1 MNKYRQV
8 VYPLVSGMFSLLLV
22 AQFAS
27 CTKDRGRDAK
37 ENMTFQKV
45 ICTDSPSK
53 ELALGKGKKC
63 IDGDSLPLKD
73 IRIVDSLMFLE
84 TNRSRGII
92 EVLSTRDL
100 SSRGSFINAGN
111 SVGEFP
117 VGILISI
124 RGTFLKKDG
133 NLYAILSD
141 QITARTCSWNV
152 TSSLQTGDTQIE
164 EFLPD
169 TEIPQGA
176 FWVKVLPD
184 STFWIKELNED
195 ETMQKRWL
203 IKGKEKKSVPNMEF
217 ADEFAVPKGKDFNLL
232 STLPGVSPDGTKCV
246 EAMLN
251 MNYINVYSANSGKGY
266 TVCCGEKLD
275 RLSDAIVKSERE
287 QKYMFAKVRTYD
299 DGFAVLKYDITY
311 ETFLSG
317 KTYTPSILLF
327 DWDGKMLGEFKPGI
341 QFSSFDIDKAN
352 HTLYVLS
359 GDGSLWQYEIPE

>member
-1 MNKYRQV
+1 MSKCRRV
-8 VYPLVSGMFSLLLV
+8 VCPVVSGLFLLLLV

-27 CTKDRGRDAK
+27 CDKNRGRDPK
-37 ENMTFQKV
+37 ENMTFRKV
-45 ICTDSPSK
+45 VYADSPSK

-92 EVLSTRDL
+92 EVLSTGDL

-111 SVGEFP
+111 SIGEFP

-124 RGTFLKKDG
+124 RGTFLKNNG

-141 QITARTCSWNV
+141 QITARTYSWNV
-152 TSSLQTGDTQIE
+152 TSSLQTGDTRIE

-169 TEIPQGA
+169 TEVPQGA
-176 FWVKVLPD
+176 FWVKILPD
-184 STFWIKELNED
+184 STFWVKELNED

-203 IKGKEKKSVPNMEF
+203 IKGKERKTIPNMEF

-266 TVCCGEKLD
+266 TVCYGEKLD
-275 RLSDAIVKSERE
+275 RLSDALAKSEQE

-311 ETFLSG
+311 ESFLSG

-327 DWDGKMLGEFKPGI
+327 DWDGKMLGELKPGI
-341 QFSSFDIDKAN
+341 QFSSFDIDKNN

-359 GDGSLWQYEIPE
+359 GDGCLWQYEILQ